1 MESFFAPAPENRL
14 IIEHRL
20 TEVHEFIKFVTD
32 AAHQGHDHD
41 FEAYC
46 YVSHDLMSVINEIDE
61 HMSTTVTS
69 TTLPQDCW
77 FSKMKARV
85 TEVVQRWD
93 DDGISAQE
101 QQWNRA
107 FQEVLDLV
115 LYTFDL
121 PREVD
126 GEMIYEIVL
135 DPGDMRHVVRENSEW
150 TSLMYYCIGNMVN
163 NHIADNFLSSYRT
176 GRASLRHQYELAGA
190 TYPHL
195 SVTQNRSLD
204 IFHDLKQYFELR
216 RARITTMNRRT
227 HQSKK
232 CVMSLE
238 SLMESSDEATG
249 SFPSPMESSESVQGS
264 TAWFVSRWNKLKT
277 REKIAFREHIGQ
289 MLNVHTR
296 WDFDVD
302 ILEGSN
308 QVVIFYIPSLLN
320 ALAVQTFNRSDS
332 GNAHSQALK
341 FLHNPDREYRAFTE
355 KAYDLPDNAYIPE
368 RTHYA
373 PYVPERT
380 HYAPYVPKRTYG
392 RRYVNSRLRLSS
404 LLTRLRNMD
413 KLVSYE

>member
-20 TEVHEFIKFVTD
+20 AEVHEFIKFVTE
-32 AAHQGHDHD
+32 AAHEGHDD
-41 FEAYC
+41 EFEAYC
-46 YVSHDLMSVINEIDE
+46 DVSHDFMSVINEIDE

-69 TTLPQDCW
+69 TTLPQDRW
-77 FSKMKARV
+77 FSKMKAKV
-85 TEVVQRWD
+85 TEVAQRWD
-93 DDGISAQE
+93 DDGILAQE

-150 TSLMYYCIGNMVN
+150 TSLMYYCIRNMVIPR
-163 NHIADNFLSSYRT
+163 IADNFLSSYRT
-176 GRASLRHQYELAGA
+176 GRASLRQQYELAGA

-195 SVTQNRSLD
+195 SVTRNRSLD
-204 IFHDLKQYFELR
+204 ILHDLKQYFELR

-232 CVMSLE
+232 CAMSLE

-264 TAWFVSRWNKLKT
+264 AAWFLSSWNKLRT
-277 REKIAFREHIGQ
+277 SEKFAFREHIAQ
-289 MLNVHTR
+289 MLNVHPL

-320 ALAVQTFNRSDS
+320 ALAAQTFKRSES

-341 FLHNPDREYRAFTE
+341 ILHNPDREYRAFTE

-380 HYAPYVPKRTYG
+380 YG